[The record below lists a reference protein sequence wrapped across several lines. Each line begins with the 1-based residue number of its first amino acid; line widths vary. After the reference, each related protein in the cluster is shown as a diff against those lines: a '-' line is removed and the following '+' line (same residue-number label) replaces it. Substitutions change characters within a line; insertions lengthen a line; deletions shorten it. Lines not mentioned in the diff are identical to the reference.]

1 MKDSVGRLGKG
12 FKTVTIYSSEP
23 RISIKGI
30 YSKWIYAD
38 TPKQIQVEFQTL
50 TKIYE
55 GEKLEEERNTKYCQ
69 SHFFINVN
77 KISDNVHFLG
87 TSRTIS

>member
-1 MKDSVGRLGKG
+1 MVIIQQRNRYNYNKILISHQLYIIRDFHCRSEVKDFVGRLGKG

-38 TPKQIQVEFQTL
+38 TPKQIQV
-50 TKIYE
+50 
-55 GEKLEEERNTKYCQ
+55 
-69 SHFFINVN
+69 
-77 KISDNVHFLG
+77 
-87 TSRTIS
+87 

>member
-50 TKIYE
+50 YE
-55 GEKLEEERNTKYCQ
+55 GEKLEEEHKILSKPFLYQ
-69 SHFFINVN
+69 SEQDIRQCSLFGNF
-77 KISDNVHFLG
+77 
-87 TSRTIS
+87 